1 MPEAEAPVVWGDFEV
16 RFDRLLGRGGMG
28 SVYEARQISL
38 DRKVAVKVLDTD
50 RAPNEELVEGFLG
63 KFQHEAQALA
73 RLNDP
78 RIVTILQAGRTDG
91 KCWYA
96 MELVEGRTIDQRISD
111 EGAIEPRE
119 AARIAAEVARALS
132 VAAAQ
137 GIVHRDVKPANI
149 FLTPDGRV
157 KLGDFGLARSGGF
170 KPTRFTEMN
179 AVAGTPEYASPE
191 QAANGACDHR
201 SDQYSLGAV
210 LFEMVTERPP
220 FSGANVIDTFFK
232 HAHQPPPLPTRLNPG
247 IPVDLERIILRCL
260 EKDPARRYPNYEEL
274 IRDLEASRALPES
287 PIPAAPPGRERP
299 TLSIWAGIV
308 SGVALLAFV
317 IWGASRI
324 LSPEPQVSP
333 PPPPPPVAHRAPE
346 KPVPAPPP
354 PPPPPSAEVK
364 ESPEDAVRALVAEGK
379 PIEALARMRRE
390 RLTVEGVEK
399 AALDAAWT
407 ACDRGDERT
416 LEAYVREAPDSVL
429 EDELAG
435 IKRPFEH
442 SKTKAFA
449 RAIEDLRKNCGHVS
463 ASLGEIKQ
471 WSGHPK
477 STQGTWEST
486 QAGLRLRDPA
496 GQTWLSRDLPAGGGF
511 TVVFRFVPGSGVSW
525 AGVAVSPMSEN
536 SFRMLHVRQ
545 TPEGRVANLV
555 EKAGERVQGTQ
566 EKPVASAASH
576 EFEVVKREERFAC
589 FVDGAFVGWAAGPGA
604 GPKFSIGVHQGEIE
618 VTDLRLAR

>member
-38 DRKVAVKVLDTD
+38 DRQVAVKVLDSD
-50 RAPNEELVEGFLG
+50 RAPEQLKDGFLG
-63 KFQHEAQALA
+63 KFRHESQALA

-78 RIVTILQAGRTDG
+78 RIVTILQAGCTDG

-111 EGAIEPRE
+111 EGAINPRE
-119 AARIAAEVARALS
+119 AARIAAEVARALA

-137 GIVHRDVKPANI
+137 GIIHRDVKPANI

-191 QAANGACDHR
+191 QAANGTCDHR

-220 FSGANVIDTFFK
+220 FSGANALDTFFK
-232 HAHQPPPLPTRLNPG
+232 HAHEPPPKPTRLNPE
-247 IPVDLERIILRCL
+247 IPEALEKIVLRCL

-274 IRDLEASRALPES
+274 IRDLEASRAVPES
-287 PIPAAPPGRERP
+287 PTPVAAEEPERP
-299 TLSIWAGIV
+299 TLSIRTGIV
-308 SGVALLAFV
+308 SAVVLLAFV

-324 LSPEPQVSP
+324 LSPEP
-333 PPPPPPVAHRAPE
+333 A
-346 KPVPAPPP
+346 PAPPP
-354 PPPPPSAEVK
+354 SPPITRVVPETPQPAPPTPAPPPIVEVK
-364 ESPEDAVRALVAEGK
+364 EAPEDAVRVLLGGGK
-379 PIEALARMRRE
+379 PIEALARMRKE
-390 RLTVEGVEK
+390 RITVDGVEK

-407 ACDRGDERT
+407 ACEQGDERT
-416 LEAYVREAPDSVL
+416 LEAYVREVPDPDL
-429 EDELAG
+429 QDELAG
-435 IKRPFEH
+435 IRRPFEH
-442 SKTKAFA
+442 SKTRAFA

-463 ASLGEIKQ
+463 ESLGEIKQ

-477 STQGTWEST
+477 STKGTWEST
-486 QAGLRLRDPA
+486 SEGVRLRDAA
-496 GQTWLSRDLPAGGGF
+496 GQTWLSRDLPVGKGF
-511 TVVFRFVPGSGVSW
+511 SVAFRFVPGSGVAW
-525 AGVAVSPMSEN
+525 VGVAVSPMSEN
-536 SFRMLHVRQ
+536 AYRMLHVRQ
-545 TPEGRVANLV
+545 TADGRVANLV
-555 EKAGERVQGTQ
+555 EKAGEKVEGTQ
-566 EKPVASAASH
+566 EKPVASAAKH
-576 EFEVVKREERFAC
+576 EFVVVERDARFAC
-589 FVDGAFVGWAAGPGA
+589 YVDGTFVGWAAGPGA
-604 GPKFSIGVHQGEIE
+604 GGRFYIGVHQGEIE
-618 VTDLRLAR
+618 VTDIRLAR